1 MIINQ
6 HVKVFKPRWSQMPER
21 RDDERNIKNFKIP
34 AGSSF
39 EKSGHYICITEN
51 IVKLWFTAV
60 GI

>member
-1 MIINQ
+1 
-6 HVKVFKPRWSQMPER
+6 MPDR